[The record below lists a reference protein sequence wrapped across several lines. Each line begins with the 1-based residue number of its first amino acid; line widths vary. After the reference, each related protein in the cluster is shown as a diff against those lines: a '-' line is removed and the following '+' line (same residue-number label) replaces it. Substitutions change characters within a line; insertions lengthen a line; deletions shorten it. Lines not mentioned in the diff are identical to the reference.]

1 MAKSAVIST
10 RIDPDLK
17 NNAEYILKELGLTV
31 AQAITLFYKQVELQH
46 GLPFNVKIPSSETK
60 KALKDARARK
70 NLKSFETTDQ
80 LYEDLGI

>member
-1 MAKSAVIST
+1 MAKSAVISA

-31 AQAITLFYKQVELQH
+31 AQAITLFYKQVELQQ
-46 GLPFNVKIPSSETK
+46 GLPFNVKIPNPETK
-60 KALKDARARK
+60 KALEEARARK
-70 NLKSFETTDQ
+70 NLQSFETTDQ

>member
-31 AQAITLFYKQVELQH
+31 AQAITLFYKQVELHQ
-46 GLPFNVKIPSSETK
+46 GLPFNVKIPNPETK
-60 KALKDARARK
+60 KALEDARARK
-70 NLKSFETTDQ
+70 NLQSFETTDQ